1 MLLSSAWHKCCKKYG
16 ANQDAS
22 WMGSKMQLCC
32 KTVSFMWE
40 CQCITWSNEVT
51 VFPLPTQTQ
60 AFSYIRKHLNLQQ
73 QSGKIWV
80 VALLSGRKPLSL
92 CVRLALG
99 LKSWLTTSHFGASTP
114 PDLCT
119 TFQAWDHRL
128 VSLTPAAPN
137 IIPGHGFLPA
147 LTHFLWN
154 SPSPS
159 FILSPTQ
166 TSLSFPQIC
175 SPWFFSLWLR
185 VSITLELFIPLL
197 RFSIHQLLMR
207 NAKESSLQLQP
218 ASPPKVF
225 LPRGTITTAQAKI
238 LSRPDKGSLEAL
250 IANDLRKP
258 VLQFHSP

>member
-1 MLLSSAWHKCCKKYG
+1 MPIHHLK
-16 ANQDAS
+16 Q
-22 WMGSKMQLCC
+22 
-32 KTVSFMWE
+32 
-40 CQCITWSNEVT
+40 WSYSLFIACSDT
-51 VFPLPTQTQ
+51 GLYLHT
-60 AFSYIRKHLNLQQ
+60 RKHLNLQQ
-73 QSGKIWV
+73 QGRKTLI

-92 CVRLALG
+92 GVRLELA
-99 LKSWLTTSHFGASTP
+99 LKSQLTASHFDAST
-114 PDLCT
+114 DWST
-119 TFQAWDHRL
+119 TFQAWGHRL

-137 IIPGHGFLPA
+137 IIPDRGFLPA
-147 LTHFLWN
+147 LTHFVWN

-159 FILSPTQ
+159 SILSPTQ

-175 SPWFFSLWLR
+175 TLWLFKLWLR
-185 VSITLELFIPLL
+185 VSITLESFIPLL
-197 RFSIHQLLMR
+197 TFSIHQLLMR

-218 ASPPKVF
+218 TSPPKVF